1 MYDNFFDT
9 IGYIAE
15 GRHGFGVADVFLNI
29 DRDRYNATVACI
41 NDIPGLA
48 LKATLPI

>member
-1 MYDNFFDT
+1 MYDYFLIPLAIYRKVGT
-9 IGYIAE
+9 GL
-15 GRHGFGVADVFLNI
+15 GVADVFLNN
-29 DRDRYNATVACI
+29 DQDRYNATVASI